1 MNDITN
7 RALAGVSSSIKTSR
21 NGDTAPLVV
30 ALSSISIDD
39 VAIVGGKNASLG
51 EMIREM
57 TPLGVKVPDG
67 FAVTAEAF
75 RLHLREAGIEEWV
88 YGQLDGLDV
97 ADTRALAEHAARIRE
112 KIAAAPLPTVV
123 REHIMAAYT
132 GLSRGDVAGGAGVDV
147 AVRSSATAE
156 DLPTASFAG
165 QQETYLNIRG
175 EESLDVAVRACMASL
190 FTDRAIV
197 YRVHNGFAHR
207 SVALSVGVQRMVR
220 SDLACAGTM
229 FTLDTESG
237 HRGVIVIDGA
247 WGLGETVVQGRVNP
261 DEFWVHKATAKEGK
275 RPVIRKD
282 LGDKAVKL
290 IYAGAGLVAAR
301 SVKEMPVPI
310 ADRRRFVIA
319 DDEAL
324 TLARWAM
331 IVEDHY
337 TAKRGIDTPMDL
349 EWAKDGQTGELFIVQ
364 ARPETV
370 HSQRS
375 VKGTMLETFR
385 LKGEGRAI
393 VTGKSVGARVG
404 TGVAR
409 VVRSV
414 NDLHHFKPGEVLVA
428 EMTDPDWEPVLRK
441 AAAVVTDRGGRT
453 CHAAI
458 VSREMGL
465 PCVVGTGGGT
475 EAIKDGQTVTVSCAE
490 GDVGTVYEG
499 AVPFEHESLDPAS
512 LPVSPVPLMLNLA
525 DPGNAFRLGCLP
537 ATGGGAVAGVGLMR
551 IEFLV
556 SNWIG
561 VHPMALVHPDR
572 VADPTV
578 RAEIRQR
585 ATAAGHGTDLAEFF
599 VSRLAEGVAQIGA
612 AFFPR
617 PVIVRFSDFKTNEYA
632 GLLGGEGFE
641 PKEENPMIGWRGASR
656 YYDERYREGFALEC
670 AAIRRVRETMGLTNV
685 IVMIPFCRT
694 LNEGRAVLAEMA
706 RHGLERGKDGMQVYV
721 MCEIP
726 NNVVLATQF
735 SELFDGF
742 SIGSNDLTQ
751 LTLGVDRDSEQLA
764 HIFDERD
771 PGVKAMIEMVV
782 QKAHASG
789 RKVGICGEAP
799 SNYPDFAA
807 WLAGIGIDS
816 MSLNPDAL
824 PGVARTLAG
833 SKDGAIGSLGQ
844 SVPI

>member
-1 MNDITN
+1 MVEHGRTNTVRHTTAFVIPFREIT
-7 RALAGVSSSIKTSR
+7 SS
-21 NGDTAPLVV
+21 
-30 ALSSISIDD
+30 D
-39 VAIVGGKNASLG
+39 VGTVGGKNASMG
-51 EMIREM
+51 EMIGQLSS
-57 TPLGVKVPDG
+57 LGVRVPDG

-75 RLHLREAGIEEWV
+75 RLHLSQAGIEEWV
-88 YGQLDGLDV
+88 YQQVDGLDIT
-97 ADTRALAEHAARIRE
+97 DTRALAETAQRVRDRI
-112 KIAAAPLPTVV
+112 AGAPLPTPV
-123 REHIMAAYT
+123 RDAIVEAYRV
-132 GLSRGDVAGGAGVDV
+132 LSRDSDACEDGVPCLDVAC
-147 AVRSSATAE
+147 RSSATAE

-165 QQETYLNIRG
+165 QHETYLNIRG
-175 EESLDVAVRACMASL
+175 EEALDAAVRACMASL

-197 YRVHNGFAHR
+197 YRVHNRFEHR
-207 SVALSVGVQRMVR
+207 AVALSVGVQRMVR

-237 HRGVIVIDGA
+237 HRGVVVIDGA

-261 DEFWVHKATAKEGK
+261 DEFWVHKATAKAGGEGK
-275 RPVIRKD
+275 RPVIRRD

-290 IYAGAGLVAAR
+290 VYAWAGLVAAR
-301 SVKEMPVPI
+301 SVKEMPVPA
-310 ADRRRFVIA
+310 ADRHRFVLT

-324 TLARWAM
+324 TLARWA
-331 IVEDHY
+331 IVVEEHY
-337 TAKRGIDTPMDL
+337 SAKRGTDTPMDL
-349 EWAKDGQTGELFIVQ
+349 EWAKDGRTGELFIVQ

-370 HSQRS
+370 HSQRGEGGTR
-375 VKGTMLETFR
+375 GTMLETFR
-385 LKGEGRAI
+385 LKGKGKGHAI

-512 LPVSPVPLMLNLA
+512 LPVSPVSLMLNLA

-561 VHPMALVHPDR
+561 VHPMALVHPER

-585 ATAAGHGTDLAEFF
+585 AAVAGHGTDLAEFF

-632 GLLGGEGFE
+632 GLLGGEAFE

-694 LNEGRAVLAEMA
+694 LTEGRAVLAEMA

-751 LTLGVDRDSEQLA
+751 LSLGVDRDSEQLA
-764 HIFDERD
+764 HVFDERD

-824 PGVARTLAG
+824 PGVARTL
-833 SKDGAIGSLGQ
+833 SKRRE
-844 SVPI
+844 P